1 MINVAMLDRQKHEEL
16 LNELLGTE
24 IETSR
29 KTEILQLLR
38 VDHSTATQ
46 NISETAEKMNKLQKH
61 HDDLVVS
68 NSQLFR
74 QIGKDMGGNDDEV
87 KEKELSETITI
98 SQLEEQGGY

>member
-1 MINVAMLDRQKHEEL
+1 MSIMDRTKHEEL
-16 LNELLGTE
+16 LNELLDGG

-46 NISETAEKMNKLQKH
+46 SISEMNEANANLQKH
-61 HDDLVVS
+61 HDDLVIS

-74 QIGKDMGGNDDEV
+74 QLGTPENKDNPEV
-87 KEKELSETITI
+87 KEKEFSETVTI
-98 SQLEEQGGY
+98 SQLEGGI